1 MTSYLDDSVTDGASG
16 VVTIGGPVFSRIQSK
31 AFSNRWKTLLGKHR
45 VDEPLHMTDFSGPMG
60 KHRGM
65 YPEMKLALFQGLV
78 NLINEHKSYSISVM
92 VSQADFTSQ
101 LTKEVQKTLIG
112 PYALAFFSAIVVNNE
127 WARRQNPGNRV
138 AYLIDE
144 GSSHTEQL
152 LSAHAV
158 IASVEKTPGEF
169 CYTGTIAFDTDDRF
183 PALQA
188 ADVIAWAARRKQI
201 HGSLSEEF
209 EPLNEVLS
217 QKKPSHVNIP
227 IHPRGIKMLADPIN
241 LWIARRGS
249 IPTLADVIRK

>member
-1 MTSYLDDSVTDGASG
+1 
-16 VVTIGGPVFSRIQSK
+16 
-31 AFSNRWKTLLGKHR
+31 
-45 VDEPLHMTDFSGPMG
+45 MG

-158 IASVEKTPGEF
+158 VASVEKTPGEF
-169 CYTGTIAFDTDDRF
+169 CYTGTIALT
-183 PALQA
+183 
-188 ADVIAWAARRKQI
+188 I
-201 HGSLSEEF
+201 GSLLSK
-209 EPLNEVLS
+209 PLMSSLGLLVANRYTAAFLKS
-217 QKKPSHVNIP
+217 SN
-227 IHPRGIKMLADPIN
+227 RSM
-241 LWIARRGS
+241 RF
-249 IPTLADVIRK
+249 